1 MSSNTSGSPNDK
13 SVIVVGAGITGVS
26 AAEWLR
32 RDGWQVTIIDRIDA
46 GDPEQTSFGNAG
58 LIARGAII
66 PVSTPGLWAKAPG
79 MLLDPDSPLFL
90 KWSYLPK
97 LLPWLVPFLR
107 NGSVEKVTEIAAALA
122 DLTSDSIDQYRML
135 SAGTPAADFMRV
147 GNYVNLFRDKKAF
160 DDDSFSLAL
169 RKKHGFVPE
178 QINRNEILD
187 FDPNI
192 GPNYTFGAI
201 YKDYGWLT
209 SPGGFVAALFG
220 YYQSQGGQFMR
231 GEVAD
236 ITPGER
242 PTVTLKGGKQVSA
255 DKVVLATGAWSGRLT
270 KNLGLKVNLEA
281 ERGYHISMHNP
292 NFTAPCPY
300 MITDAKFVLTPMQG
314 FMRAAGVVE
323 YGGLDAPAS
332 KAPVE
337 LLRKQMKAVYPKLR
351 FESETVWMGRRPTTS
366 DSLPVLGE
374 HSSAPNIIHAYGGQH
389 VGMTIGPKLGRM
401 VADVAAN
408 TRSNVDIT
416 PYRVDR
422 F

>member
-1 MSSNTSGSPNDK
+1 MPRTADRSRNGK

-32 RDGWQVTIIDRIDA
+32 RDGWTVTVIDRIDA

-122 DLTSDSIDQYRML
+122 ELTNDSVDQYQTL
-135 SAGTPAADFMRV
+135 SAGTPAADFIRV
-147 GNYVNLFRDKKAF
+147 GNYVNLFRDKQAF
-160 DDDSFSLAL
+160 DDDRFSLAL

-178 QINRNEILD
+178 QINRDEILN

-220 YYQSQGGQFMR
+220 YYQSQGGQFLR

-236 ITPGER
+236 ITPGET
-242 PTVTLKGGKQVSA
+242 PVVTLKGGKQVSA
-255 DKVVLATGAWSGRLT
+255 DKVVL
-270 KNLGLKVNLEA
+270 V
-281 ERGYHISMHNP
+281 
-292 NFTAPCPY
+292 APCPY

-337 LLRKQMKAVYPKLR
+337 LLRKQMKAVYPKLQ

-401 VADVAAN
+401 VADIAAD
-408 TRSNVDIT
+408 TRLNVDT
-416 PYRVDR
+416 NPYRVDR